1 VPGPHRSVG
10 LMAASALLVDV
21 GPGWQ
26 RATEGKVPGALLVER
41 NRRTVVLGDEGRS
54 WPLRR
59 SVIRTS

>member
-1 VPGPHRSVG
+1 
-10 LMAASALLVDV
+10 MAASALLVDV